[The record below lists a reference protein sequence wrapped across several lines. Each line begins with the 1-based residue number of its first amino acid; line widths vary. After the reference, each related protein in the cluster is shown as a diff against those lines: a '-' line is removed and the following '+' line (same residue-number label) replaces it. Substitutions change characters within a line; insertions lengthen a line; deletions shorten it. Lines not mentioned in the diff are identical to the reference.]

1 MCIFKLFKKRK
12 YVLSKE
18 DQKWNK
24 MWSLWTEGQVKS
36 PYAEL
41 MTYQS
46 EVYNG
51 GHGQYFFYIGDN
63 GDLWKEI
70 AALDSI
76 LPKELTSCLH
86 AAYKEFI
93 ADKLSDEIIE
103 QCDNV
108 FYEHEEE
115 INTLL
120 QEYANKT
127 Y

>member
-46 EVYNG
+46 MYTESNRDAVLLNKKRLSP
-51 GHGQYFFYIGDN
+51 FGD
-63 GDLWKEI
+63 
-70 AALDSI
+70 SRR
-76 LPKELTSCLH
+76 
-86 AAYKEFI
+86 F
-93 ADKLSDEIIE
+93 
-103 QCDNV
+103 
-108 FYEHEEE
+108 
-115 INTLL
+115 
-120 QEYANKT
+120 
-127 Y
+127 